1 MLMAR
6 GRTPDAKEVESVQR
20 KVNLVLGVSG
30 QNDEQINVLVHALA
44 KLSATH
50 RLEMASVVAALCESY
65 LLYVEMM
72 VREQEGDDD
81 E

>member
-1 MLMAR
+1 M
-6 GRTPDAKEVESVQR
+6 PSAKELESVQR

-30 QNDEQINVLVHALA
+30 QKDEQINVLVHALS

-50 RLEMASVVAALCESY
+50 GLEMASVIAALCESY
-65 LLYVEMM
+65 LMYAELM
-72 VREQEGDDD
+72 VREQEGDSDD